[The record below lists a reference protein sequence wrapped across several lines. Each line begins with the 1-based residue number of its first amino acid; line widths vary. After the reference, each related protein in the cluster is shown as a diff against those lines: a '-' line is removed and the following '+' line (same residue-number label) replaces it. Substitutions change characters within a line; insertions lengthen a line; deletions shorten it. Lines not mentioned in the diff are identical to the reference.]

1 MSSSGFSSNMDV
13 KSRTNNQEQEQQ
25 EHDGE

>member
-13 KSRTNNQEQEQQ
+13 KSRINNQEQEQQ